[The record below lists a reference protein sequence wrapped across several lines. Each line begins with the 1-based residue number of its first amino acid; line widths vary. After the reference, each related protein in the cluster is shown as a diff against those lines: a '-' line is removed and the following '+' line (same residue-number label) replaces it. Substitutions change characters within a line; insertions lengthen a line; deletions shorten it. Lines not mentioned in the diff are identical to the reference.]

1 MVVQAVLGLGN
12 PGVRYAPTRHNI
24 GFKVVDEL
32 KRRHARGHWVRRA
45 NCEMVVAEMCGP
57 GEIFGLIVLARPLT
71 FMNRSGEA
79 ADRLL
84 SHFDFSSDRLLVVV
98 DDVDLGLGRLRLR
111 PSGGPGTHNGMRSL
125 CQSVGRGF
133 PRLRVGVRGG
143 EVRGSLADYVLAQF
157 ALDEVDRVTET
168 VSRAADAVEA
178 AIREGLDR
186 AMNEYNRNPDALR
199 PD

>member
-1 MVVQAVLGLGN
+1 MAISAVLGLGN

-45 NCEMVVAEMCGP
+45 NCEMVVAEIG
-57 GEIFGLIVLARPLT
+57 GLVVLARALT
-71 FMNRSGEA
+71 FVNRSGEA

-84 SHFDFSSDRLLVVV
+84 SFFDFRSDDILVVV

-143 EVRGSLADYVLAQF
+143 EVRGSLADYVLAPF
-157 ALDEVDRVTET
+157 APDEIDRVEET

-178 AIREGLDR
+178 AMRQGLSR
-186 AMNEYNRNPDALR
+186 AMSEYNRNPDALR

>member
-1 MVVQAVLGLGN
+1 MAISAVLGLGN

-45 NCEMVVAEMCGP
+45 NCEMVVAEIG
-57 GEIFGLIVLARPLT
+57 GLVVLARALT
-71 FMNRSGEA
+71 FVNRSGEA

-84 SHFDFSSDRLLVVV
+84 SFFDFRSDDILVVV

-143 EVRGSLADYVLAQF
+143 EVRGSLADYVLAPF
-157 ALDEVDRVTET
+157 APDEIDRVEET
-168 VSRAADAVEA
+168 VSRAADAAEA
-178 AIREGLDR
+178 ALREGLSR
-186 AMNEYNRNPDALR
+186 AMSVFNRNQDKEL
-199 PD
+199 

>member
-1 MVVQAVLGLGN
+1 MAISAVLGLGN

-45 NCEMVVAEMCGP
+45 SCEMVVAE
-57 GEIFGLIVLARPLT
+57 IYGLIVLARPLT
-71 FMNRSGEA
+71 FVNRSGEA

-84 SHFDFSSDRLLVVV
+84 SFFDFRSDDLVVVV

-125 CQSVGRGF
+125 CQSMGRGF

-143 EVRGSLADYVLAQF
+143 EVRGSLADYVLAPF
-157 ALDEVDRVTET
+157 APDEIDRVTET

-178 AIREGLDR
+178 AIRDGLGP